1 MSLSLNHIIILLLLQ
16 DVNILIFQLTRNN
29 NSEEILQKNPQI
41 LEDVRRESERMMD
54 ERDRLQSQL
63 DEMNT
68 DEEDTAAIIP
78 ENIVIDDLNQTQ
90 EDDYNSTQ
98 QERYTAEEETDETR
112 NIDEA
117 ETEEQSTNYSTDN
130 TEGGV
135 TETDTT
141 STNQPIYTFKEIT
154 MEVIEQMKA
163 DFTKVKNFLIPERT
177 QQKIQPII
185 EQHVMPFLKT
195 VTEQHVKPAM
205 KTIISVAKDMSVTAV
220 DLVKRHVTAFLSK
233 SDGEEQSSA
242 KAATTTS

>member
-1 MSLSLNHIIILLLLQ
+1 MSIYLYFNLQ
-16 DVNILIFQLTRNN
+16 N

-41 LEDVRRESERMMD
+41 LEDVRRESERMME

-68 DEEDTAAIIP
+68 DDENTAAIIP
-78 ENIVIDDLNQTQ
+78 EDNIIDELNQTQ
-90 EDDYNSTQ
+90 EDDYDSTQ
-98 QERYTAEEETDETR
+98 QERYETR

-117 ETEEQSTNYSTDN
+117 ETEEQSTNYSIDN

-135 TETDTT
+135 TETVTT

-205 KTIISVAKDMSVTAV
+205 KTIMSVAKDMSSTAI

-242 KAATTTS
+242 QAAAATTTS

>member
-1 MSLSLNHIIILLLLQ
+1 M
-16 DVNILIFQLTRNN
+16 
-29 NSEEILQKNPQI
+29 K
-41 LEDVRRESERMMD
+41 D

-63 DEMNT
+63 DEMNI
-68 DEEDTAAIIP
+68 DDEDTAAIIP
-78 ENIVIDDLNQTQ
+78 ENNVIDDLNETQ
-90 EDDYNSTQ
+90 EDVNDSTQ
-98 QERYTAEEETDETR
+98 QEQHTDAEEETDETR

-117 ETEEQSTNYSTDN
+117 TEEQSTNYSIDD

-163 DFTKVKNFLIPERT
+163 DFTKVKKFLIPEST
-177 QQKIQPII
+177 QKKIQPII
-185 EQHVMPFLKT
+185 EQHIMPFLKT
-195 VTEQHVKPAM
+195 ATEQHVKPAM
-205 KTIISVAKDMSVTAV
+205 KTIISVAKDMSSTAV

-242 KAATTTS
+242 QAATTIS

>member
-1 MSLSLNHIIILLLLQ
+1 MLLLQ
-16 DVNILIFQLTRNN
+16 DANILIFQLTRNN

-41 LEDVRRESERMMD
+41 LEDVRRESERMKD

-63 DEMNT
+63 DEMNA

-90 EDDYNSTQ
+90 EGDYDSTQ
-98 QERYTAEEETDETR
+98 QERYTAEEETDETS

-117 ETEEQSTNYSTDN
+117 EAEEQTTNYSTDN

-135 TETDTT
+135 TETDPT

-195 VTEQHVKPAM
+195 VTEQHIKPAM
-205 KTIISVAKDMSVTAV
+205 KTIMSVAKDMSSTAI
-220 DLVKRHVTAFLSK
+220 DLAKRHVTAFLSK
-233 SDGEEQSSA
+233 SDEEEQSSA
-242 KAATTTS
+242 QAAATTTTTTS

>member
-1 MSLSLNHIIILLLLQ
+1 LNHIILLILLQ
-16 DVNILIFQLTRNN
+16 DVDILIFQLKRNN

-41 LEDVRRESERMMD
+41 LDDVRRESERMMD

-112 NIDEA
+112 NNIDES

-135 TETDTT
+135 TEADTK

-177 QQKIQPII
+177 QKKIQLII
-185 EQHVMPFLKT
+185 EQHAMPFLKT
-195 VTEQHVKPAM
+195 ATEQHIKPAM
-205 KTIISVAKDMSVTAV
+205 KTIISVAKDMSSTAV

-242 KAATTTS
+242 QAETTSS

>member
-1 MSLSLNHIIILLLLQ
+1 M
-16 DVNILIFQLTRNN
+16 
-29 NSEEILQKNPQI
+29 K
-41 LEDVRRESERMMD
+41 D

-63 DEMNT
+63 DEMNI
-68 DEEDTAAIIP
+68 DDEDTAAIIP
-78 ENIVIDDLNQTQ
+78 ENNVIDDLNETQ
-90 EDDYNSTQ
+90 EDVNDSTQ
-98 QERYTAEEETDETR
+98 QEQHTDAEEETDETR

-117 ETEEQSTNYSTDN
+117 TDEQSTNYSIDD

-163 DFTKVKNFLIPERT
+163 DFTKVKKILIPEST
-177 QQKIQPII
+177 QKKIQPII

-195 VTEQHVKPAM
+195 ATEQHVKPAM
-205 KTIISVAKDMSVTAV
+205 KTIISVAKDMSSTAV

-242 KAATTTS
+242 QAATTIS

>member
-1 MSLSLNHIIILLLLQ
+1 MNHIILLLLLQ

-41 LEDVRRESERMMD
+41 LEDVRRESERMME

-63 DEMNT
+63 EKMNT
-68 DEEDTAAIIP
+68 DEEDTTAIMP
-78 ENIVIDDLNQTQ
+78 EDNIIDDLNQTQ
-90 EDDYNSTQ
+90 EDDNNSTQ

-117 ETEEQSTNYSTDN
+117 EAEEQSTNYSID
-130 TEGGV
+130 
-135 TETDTT
+135 T
-141 STNQPIYTFKEIT
+141 STNQPIYTFKDIT

-195 VTEQHVKPAM
+195 VTDEHVKPAM
-205 KTIISVAKDMSVTAV
+205 KTIMSVAKDMSSTAI
-220 DLVKRHVTAFLSK
+220 DLVKRHVTAFLHK

-242 KAATTTS
+242 QAAAKTTTS

>member
-1 MSLSLNHIIILLLLQ
+1 M
-16 DVNILIFQLTRNN
+16 
-29 NSEEILQKNPQI
+29 K
-41 LEDVRRESERMMD
+41 D

-63 DEMNT
+63 DGMNT
-68 DEEDTAAIIP
+68 DDEDTAALIP
-78 ENIVIDDLNQTQ
+78 EDNIIDDLSQTQ
-90 EDDYNSTQ
+90 GDVNDSTQ
-98 QERYTAEEETDETR
+98 QEHYTAEEETDETR

-117 ETEEQSTNYSTDN
+117 EIEERSTNYSIDN

-154 MEVIEQMKA
+154 MEVIEQMKL

-177 QQKIQPII
+177 QQKIQPIV

-205 KTIISVAKDMSVTAV
+205 KTIISVAKDMSSTAV

-233 SDGEEQSSA
+233 SDGEEQLSA
-242 KAATTTS
+242 QAAATTS

>member
-1 MSLSLNHIIILLLLQ
+1 MNHIILLLLLQ
-16 DVNILIFQLTRNN
+16 GANAYNFNLQN

-41 LEDVRRESERMMD
+41 LDDVRRESERMMD

-68 DEEDTAAIIP
+68 DEEDTAAVIP
-78 ENIVIDDLNQTQ
+78 ENIAIDDLNQTQ

-117 ETEEQSTNYSTDN
+117 EAEEQSTNYSTDN

-135 TETDTT
+135 TETDPTP
-141 STNQPIYTFKEIT
+141 TNQPIYTFKEIT
-154 MEVIEQMKA
+154 IEVIEQMKA

-195 VTEQHVKPAM
+195 VIEQHVKPAM
-205 KTIISVAKDMSVTAV
+205 KTIMSVAKDMSSTAI
-220 DLVKRHVTAFLSK
+220 DLAKRHVTAF
-233 SDGEEQSSA
+233 
-242 KAATTTS
+242 

>member
-1 MSLSLNHIIILLLLQ
+1 MLLLQ

-41 LEDVRRESERMMD
+41 LDDVRRESERMMD

-90 EDDYNSTQ
+90 EDDYDSTQ

-112 NIDEA
+112 YFDES
-117 ETEEQSTNYSTDN
+117 ETEEQSTNYSDN

-135 TETDTT
+135 TEADTA

-185 EQHVMPFLKT
+185 EQHDMPFLKT

-205 KTIISVAKDMSVTAV
+205 KTIMSVAKDMSSTAV